1 MRLHPFFCIVLDKP
15 VEAISKP
22 DLYPEIE
29 PYENGWLRVDDLHTL
44 YWEQSGNPNGVPAIF
59 LHGGPGSGATP
70 AHRRFFDSDHY
81 RVVVFDQRGAGR
93 STPLGELKDNTTDH
107 LVADVDALRAHLGIE
122 RWLVFGGSW
131 GSSLA
136 LAYAETHPE
145 RCVALVLRGIFLC
158 RQQEVEWFLTGMRR
172 IFPEAWRRFVDYL
185 PDGERGD
192 LLAAYYR
199 RLTDPDPAI
208 HMPAARVW
216 SQYEGACSTLRPNPD
231 TVAAFADPK
240 VALGLARIEAHY
252 FANDMFMPE
261 GQLLLNAHRLGGIPG
276 TIVQGRYDVVCPIES
291 ADALSRAWPDADY
304 VIVPD
309 AGHSAM
315 EPGIRTALIDATNR
329 FRALT

>member
-1 MRLHPFFCIVLDKP
+1 L
-15 VEAISKP
+15 
-22 DLYPEIE
+22 
-29 PYENGWLRVDDLHTL
+29 
-44 YWEQSGNPNGVPAIF
+44 
-59 LHGGPGSGATP
+59 GAVGKSQ
-70 AHRRFFDSDHY
+70 RR
-81 RVVVFDQRGAGR
+81 AGD
-93 STPLGELKDNTTDH
+93 TPLGELKDNTTDH

-252 FANDMFMPE
+252 FANDMFMQE